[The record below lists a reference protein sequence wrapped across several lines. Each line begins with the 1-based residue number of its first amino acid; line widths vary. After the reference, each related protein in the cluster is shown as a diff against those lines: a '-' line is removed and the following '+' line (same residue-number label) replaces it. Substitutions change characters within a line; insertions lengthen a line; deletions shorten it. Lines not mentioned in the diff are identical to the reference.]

1 MGKRIDKVATDLAR
15 KIWRLEGHC
24 EGNDVPDSV
33 WECISV
39 RVGNTS
45 PQLQGAHI
53 YGVGAYPRLKT
64 DLRNGMSLCSN
75 CHRHFTSSPLE
86 FTDFVRRTKYKK
98 YLQPL
103 RDVNNGP
110 KIKMDWDD
118 RLAFLKDVFKQVRD
132 GEMTL
137 DEARAY
143 DEED

>member
-33 WECISV
+33 WQCVSV

-53 YGVGAYPRLKT
+53 YGVGAYPRLKS

-86 FTDFVRRTKYKK
+86 FADFVRRTKYKK

-118 RLAFLKDVFKQVRD
+118 RLAFLKDVYKQVQS

-137 DEARAY
+137 DEAREY
-143 DEED
+143 DQTY